1 MHRRTFIQ
9 SLGAAAAAGLTTPSL
24 TFASPAKRVDRIG
37 LELFAVRK
45 AMAADPERTLAA
57 VRAIGYQDVEVLW
70 SFANFGRTP
79 AQVRAALDSTGL
91 RAPSAHM
98 SAAVMLVNWEKS
110 LETAKLL
117 GHQYLF
123 VPVFTPDTE
132 QTLDYWRAWA
142 DKFNEAG
149 AVARKYGIWVG
160 FHNEAEHMRK
170 IDGQVPYDI
179 LLERMDPSVTRM
191 QLDVGN
197 MTIGGGDPMAYLA
210 KYPDRYWS
218 FHIKDV
224 APDRKHD
231 THLGTGIVDFKRL
244 LAAIPNLN
252 EKPIYVEDE
261 ESPDELAAARAN
273 YNYLRALEF

>member
-1 MHRRTFIQ
+1 MQRRHFIQ
-9 SLGAAAAAGLTTPSL
+9 SLGAAAAAGFTAPTLS
-24 TFASPAKRVDRIG
+24 FASREKKLDRIG

-57 VRAIGYQDVEVLW
+57 VRAIGYSDVELLW

-79 AQVRAALDSTGL
+79 AQVRAALDNTGL
-91 RAPSAHM
+91 RAPSCHM

-110 LETAKLL
+110 LETAKML

-197 MTIGGGDPMAYLA
+197 MTVGGGDPLAYLA
-210 KYPDRYWS
+210 KYPDRFWS

-224 APDRKHD
+224 AQDRKHD
-231 THLGTGIVDFKRL
+231 THLGTGIVDFTKL
-244 LAAIPNLN
+244 LAAIPNVN
-252 EKPIYVEDE
+252 QKPMYVEDE
-261 ESPDELAAARAN
+261 EATDELAAARAN